1 MGKVLILC
9 YNKGKMTNFLHGGKG
24 ETKMKR
30 DPGVE
35 FMRILACLMVI
46 GIHTALYAQVDG
58 SWIFSRVFLTVLL
71 RME

>member
-1 MGKVLILC
+1 
-9 YNKGKMTNFLHGGKG
+9 
-24 ETKMKR
+24 MKR